1 MNISLKAHG
10 VIASLMISNDII
22 KMLEHYYINS
32 KQKYLPSKIKAS
44 SESKI
49 SSGNIVK
56 DQSIIHMKNIYAV

>member
-1 MNISLKAHG
+1 
-10 VIASLMISNDII
+10 
-22 KMLEHYYINS
+22 
-32 KQKYLPSKIKAS
+32 LPSKIKAS